1 MKKLTAIVACLV
13 LAAAFGCGKKEE
25 ETKKEAPEPTKASTG
40 RLEVP
45 PPEKHV
51 SVSPPSEDMKGE
63 WVLEP
68 SAKQR
73 ETNAKLVAMGKKPT
87 TVSLKIEGGKFELH
101 VTAGPSER
109 ITKGDAKQEGKK
121 ITLTATSVEAKVND
135 KPIEAPL
142 PKPEVYTLQ
151 PDGLTIK
158 DAAGL
163 TYVRK

>member
-1 MKKLTAIVACLV
+1 MKKLTALVACLA

-25 ETKKEAPEPTKASTG
+25 TEKTAPAPAKTSGG

-51 SVSPPSEDMKGE
+51 SVSPPSEEMKGE

-68 SAKQR
+68 SEKQR
-73 ETNAKLVAMGKKPT
+73 EINAKLVAMGKKPT
-87 TVSLKIEGGKFELH
+87 AVSLKIEGGKFELH
-101 VTAGPSER
+101 VTSGPSER
-109 ITKGDAKQEGKK
+109 TTKGDAKQDGKK

-135 KPIEAPL
+135 KPVKSPL
-142 PKPEVYTLQ
+142 SKPEVFTLQ
-151 PDGLTIK
+151 DDGLTIK
-158 DAAGL
+158 DSAGL